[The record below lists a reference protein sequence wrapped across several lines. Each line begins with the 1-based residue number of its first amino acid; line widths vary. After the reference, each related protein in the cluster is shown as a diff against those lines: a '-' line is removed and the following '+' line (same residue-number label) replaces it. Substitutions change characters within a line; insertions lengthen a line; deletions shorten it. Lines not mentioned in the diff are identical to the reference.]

1 MVNNDQKYTLSW
13 YPNGGS
19 SEKITTLIEEKNELS
34 QTISNVR
41 VKFNC
46 HFFQNKYNFASTN

>member
-41 VKFNC
+41 MRYIVI
-46 HFFQNKYNFASTN
+46 FFKINTII